1 MNCVCVVEDWIG
13 GKVGMVGETSIL
25 GDDEVGEHT
34 DENVL
39 G

>member
-1 MNCVCVVEDWIG
+1 MNCVCVVNDWIG
-13 GKVGMVGETSIL
+13 SEVGMTSEASIL
-25 GDDEVGEHT
+25 GDDEVGEYA